1 MKHWKEPTEGGDAA
15 LIAAVG
21 TITDPQEMLE
31 CIVAYANYLGNDPY
45 YAHLNSAMWRA
56 AARVATTPPPA
67 TGWVITANDSVEAIC
82 LGTEAEAEV
91 VCARLRAEDDEK
103 RRRAYG
109 DQKHGR
115 QIAVGDMDEAHV
127 RNALRMILRKDR
139 LRREA
144 AEAHDDQAL
153 DRLAYIAT
161 RGRDEWGD
169 A

>member
-1 MKHWKEPTEGGDAA
+1 MRD
-15 LIAAVG
+15 
-21 TITDPQEMLE
+21 
-31 CIVAYANYLGNDPY
+31 
-45 YAHLNSAMWRA
+45 
-56 AARVATTPPPA
+56 
-67 TGWVITANDSVEAIC
+67 
-82 LGTEAEAEV
+82 
-91 VCARLRAEDDEK
+91 
-103 RRRAYG
+103 
-109 DQKHGR
+109 GR